1 MIANIAI
8 LSAVSVVLVAAQT
21 NLLWFMAIGG
31 ALPDL
36 ALILLVYYA
45 HHNGSFPG
53 EIVGFVTGIA
63 FDALGAAPLGFHA
76 LMYTAVGYAVG
87 ILRQRVAFDPIFAPV
102 LFVALSTLFKAL
114 VGFILLAVF
123 PVQTGFEGVI
133 SPSIGIEVGYNAIL
147 TPLIFALLGLIRPLR
162 SRRRSTIL

>member
-1 MIANIAI
+1 MITNIAI
-8 LSAVSVVLVAAQT
+8 LSAVSVLLVAAQT

-53 EIVGFVTGIA
+53 EIVGFVTGLA
-63 FDALGAAPLGFHA
+63 LDTLGAAPLGFHA
-76 LMYTAVGYAVG
+76 LMYTAIGYAIGVS
-87 ILRQRVAFDPIFAPV
+87 RRRVAFDPIFAPV

-114 VGFILLAVF
+114 VGFVLLAVF
-123 PVQTGFEGVI
+123 PVEVGFSGVI
-133 SPSIGIEVGYNAIL
+133 SPRIGIELGYNAIL

-162 SRRRSTIL
+162 GERRSGAL